1 MSFVEAI
8 ANVVVGFLLAVL
20 TQIVVFPLL
29 GLRASVADN
38 LALGAIFTAVSIVR
52 SFTYGSCR
60 SNPAHDLMIELT
72 CEGAQLT
79 ANASRLVRCAGP
91 SLLVLKM
98 TQGDANGATNDTVGN
113 CCNGV
118 GFR

>member
-52 SFTYGSCR
+52 SFTYGSC
-60 SNPAHDLMIELT
+60 SKQSAHDLMIEST
-72 CEGAQLT
+72 CEGARLT
-79 ANASRLVRCAGP
+79 ANASRLVRCACQ
-91 SLLVLKM
+91 S
-98 TQGDANGATNDTVGN
+98 AGAEDDTGRRKWSN
-113 CCNGV
+113 Q
-118 GFR
+118 